1 MIKRNFTLLKW
12 YNFFEDF
19 RFYAGFIILYFAQVA
34 GSYTLGMT
42 VFGLGF
48 LFQSLFEVPA
58 GVVSDKFLHRKYSL
72 AAAAIVDFC
81 AVACYALA
89 CDARLLVAGAACEGL
104 SRALTSGT
112 DTAFLYET
120 LKSGGKTDEFETY
133 QGKAASMFQTA
144 LFLGA
149 LLGAL
154 AVLKSYRFA
163 YLLTLAPKFC
173 QIVVSLFFVEPPC
186 AEKSENVFAHLK
198 EAFAAFKKEKSLRLF
213 ALATIVDDGVGE
225 ACYQF
230 KAAFVRQIIPDWAVS
245 LLSSA
250 NNLLAG
256 ISFWFAGKIIRKTG
270 YLKLFFGGEVLNL
283 LIGASAVLLK
293 NIASPFLFVSTSV
306 LYGPMSTAGVNLCQ
320 RRFTDAQRATMQSLI
335 SLAGSL
341 FLCLASVLVGA
352 LADAT
357 SPTVALFAGVLAPK
371 FVTLPVYFALFR
383 KRA

>member
-1 MIKRNFTLLKW
+1 MIGEGAGAGADREPFDAD
-12 YNFFEDF
+12 DF
-19 RFYAGFIILYFAQVA
+19 R
-34 GSYTLGMT
+34 
-42 VFGLGF
+42 VFGQLREDSE
-48 LFQSLFEVPA
+48 Q
-58 GVVSDKFLHRKYSL
+58 
-72 AAAAIVDFC
+72 
-81 AVACYALA
+81 
-89 CDARLLVAGAACEGL
+89 RLLH
-104 SRALTSGT
+104 
-112 DTAFLYET
+112 
-120 LKSGGKTDEFETY
+120 
-133 QGKAASMFQTA
+133 
-144 LFLGA
+144 
-149 LLGAL
+149 
-154 AVLKSYRFA
+154 
-163 YLLTLAPKFC
+163 
-173 QIVVSLFFVEPPC
+173 FVEPPC

-352 LADAT
+352 LADAM

-383 KRA
+383 KRV